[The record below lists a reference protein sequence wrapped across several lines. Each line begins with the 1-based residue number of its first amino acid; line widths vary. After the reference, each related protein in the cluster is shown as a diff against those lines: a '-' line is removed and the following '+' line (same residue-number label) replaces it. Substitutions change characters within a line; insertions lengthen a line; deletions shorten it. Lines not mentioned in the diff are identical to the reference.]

1 MVGAGQSQA
10 LQHDIETINRPSL
23 LFGGGRGASRQ
34 DGCFNG
40 TVESSFDVVEKSC
53 LWFFLSHVTLHLMT
67 ALTLTRAIMWY
78 SRREKFLIVTIW
90 RVRKVKRISVT
101 YSMPKCRVIH
111 QTQWSSFHIPLISP
125 SYLISTLPFLW
136 HLYSPHTYTTA
147 STFGLLASKKKPPQT
162 QGPNQQGSKTPRIA
176 VLYPSSLIGRAWRL
190 APEPNLLAV
199 IQSKTGDQSFD
210 TSPTNGRA

>member
-147 STFGLLASKKKPPQT
+147 SRFGSDARVQKNFPRHRAQNTSDSRFVPVIADRQGLAAGT
-162 QGPNQQGSKTPRIA
+162 
-176 VLYPSSLIGRAWRL
+176 RAKL
-190 APEPNLLAV
+190 VGGNPE
-199 IQSKTGDQSFD
+199 Q
-210 TSPTNGRA
+210 NG

>member
-1 MVGAGQSQA
+1 M
-10 LQHDIETINRPSL
+10 
-23 LFGGGRGASRQ
+23 F
-34 DGCFNG
+34 
-40 TVESSFDVVEKSC
+40 VV
-53 LWFFLSHVTLHLMT
+53 
-67 ALTLTRAIMWY
+67 
-78 SRREKFLIVTIW
+78 FLIARHTAPHDCTHTDTCHHV
-90 RVRKVKRISVT
+90 VQPKREIPNRHHLACAESKKDT
-101 YSMPKCRVIH
+101 CYSMPKCRVIH